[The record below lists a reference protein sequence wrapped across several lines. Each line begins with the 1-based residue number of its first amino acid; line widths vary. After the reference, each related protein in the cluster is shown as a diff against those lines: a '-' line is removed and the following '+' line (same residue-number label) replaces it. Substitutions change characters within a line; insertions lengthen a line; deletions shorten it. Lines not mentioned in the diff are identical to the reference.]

1 MINDKIKYE
10 CTEKLIHAFITSRL
24 DYFNSLF
31 YGVPDHHMRKLQ
43 RVMNASAKFILN
55 TVILRRSLKNFTG
68 CLSAYVSKVKSF
80 WSPLK
85 YSRAQ
90 LLNISL
96 IQFLF
101 SRHPVMI
108 CGEITREFFWAPQ
121 SVSQKLPWGI
131 DPSWRQRHGFGRFF
145 P

>member
-55 TVILRRSLKNFTG
+55 TVILRRSLNNFTG

-80 WSPLK
+80 
-85 YSRAQ
+85 
-90 LLNISL
+90 
-96 IQFLF
+96 
-101 SRHPVMI
+101 
-108 CGEITREFFWAPQ
+108 
-121 SVSQKLPWGI
+121 
-131 DPSWRQRHGFGRFF
+131 
-145 P
+145 

>member
-80 WSPLK
+80 
-85 YSRAQ
+85 
-90 LLNISL
+90 
-96 IQFLF
+96 
-101 SRHPVMI
+101 
-108 CGEITREFFWAPQ
+108 
-121 SVSQKLPWGI
+121 
-131 DPSWRQRHGFGRFF
+131 
-145 P
+145 